1 MRIKRFLA
9 ICVALSMLFAFSGCR
24 NKDDDP
30 SSSQPDV
37 TNENGLVIYHNADEL
52 TPYLTSLA
60 NAYSQ
65 ATGNPV
71 SVKLSA
77 NDFMNE
83 VYSENAAIY
92 VVDSRED
99 LSEWFGK
106 GLFGDLSTGID
117 AAADIPFGL
126 HLNNSGVGS
135 YGIPLMLEGYGYI
148 VDRTMLSDLF
158 GGASA
163 EAIVRDLAAC
173 SYTEFEGFVD
183 AVNTYIAAPS
193 AATVTVNGSEYTFA
207 AEKTGKAQSLTGVFS
222 LNYDS
227 ARASEYLLNYML
239 GAKFTSHYEIMNA
252 GEEEVGGLNDVF
264 SAYIDVLDLHTTHV
278 AGTEGTIARG
288 DEFIGGDYDYSASV
302 DAFTGGYALF
312 YPGSTGDAAD
322 FETSSA
328 GFGANLDIIPMKL
341 PLTDEDITASGMT
354 AEKLQSSI
362 VIGSR
367 YYIALNPNADEAM
380 AAAARDFVSWI
391 YSDTEGMGAYS
402 SAIGGLPFNYSYGV
416 NGAEEENVAG
426 ENGSANSEG
435 GNVSDE
441 NGANGN
447 AAGENGAANGEGG
460 NAAGE
465 NGAVNGNNG
474 NTAGESGTAN
484 GNAND
489 PAFGESAGENPAAG
503 DNGGNAKDNA
513 SGANGEGV
521 GTQGTAA
528 GTPNYDITN
537 SLTAAVARYYA
548 AGNWLPAMTGA
559 LPGGWLEDVFGAGL
573 TDYWGMESWS
583 TEDRTGLAEKFVG
596 GWRDRL
602 NGNDNA
608 AEGTD

>member
-9 ICVALSMLFAFSGCR
+9 ICIALSMLFAFSGCR
-24 NKDDDP
+24 NKDNDLN
-30 SSSQPDV
+30 SSQPDV
-37 TNENGLVIYHNADEL
+37 MNENELVIYHNADEL

-71 SVKLSA
+71 TVKLSA

-83 VYSENAAIY
+83 VYNENAAIY
-92 VVDSRED
+92 VVDSHED
-99 LSEWFGK
+99 LSDWFGK
-106 GLFGDLSTGID
+106 GLFGDLSAGID
-117 AAADIPFGL
+117 AAADIPSGL
-126 HLNNSGVGS
+126 HLNNTGLGS
-135 YGIPLMLEGYGYI
+135 YGIPFMLEGYGYI

-193 AATVTVNGSEYTFA
+193 AATVTINGSEYTFA
-207 AEKTGKAQSLTGVFS
+207 AEKTGRAQSLTGVFS

-239 GAKFTSHYEIMNA
+239 GAKFGSHYEIMNA

-264 SAYIDVLDLHTTHV
+264 SAYIDVLNLHTTHI

-328 GFGANLDIIPMKL
+328 GFGSDLDIIPMKL
-341 PLTDEDITASGMT
+341 PLADEDITAAGMT

-367 YYIALNPNADEAM
+367 YYIVFNPNAGEAM
-380 AAAARDFVSWI
+380 AAAARDFVNWI
-391 YSDTEGMGAYS
+391 YSDTEGMDAYS
-402 SAIGGLPFNYSYGV
+402 SAIGGLPFNYSYGAT
-416 NGAEEENVAG
+416 GENAAG
-426 ENGSANSEG
+426 ENGT
-435 GNVSDE
+435 E

-447 AAGENGAANGEGG
+447 SAGENGAENGANGNSAGENSAANGANGNAVGENGAANGT
-460 NAAGE
+460 
-465 NGAVNGNNG
+465 NGNS
-474 NTAGESGTAN
+474 AGESGTAN
-484 GNAND
+484 GNANN
-489 PAFGESAGENPAAG
+489 PASGESAGENPAEGDINGDAG
-503 DNGGNAKDNA
+503 NNAP
-513 SGANGEGV
+513 GANGENPGAA
-521 GTQGTAA
+521 GTAA
-528 GTPNYDITN
+528 AAPNYNITD

-548 AGNWLPAMTGA
+548 AGNWIPAMTGA

-583 TEDRTGLAEKFVG
+583 TEDRTGLVEKFVS

-602 NGNDNA
+602 NRNDTIT
-608 AEGTD
+608 E